1 MLKLVK
7 KLERK
12 QYLERNLEQVSNIQP
27 PECVLLAQNSHF
39 VNSGEYKRFDEAL
52 QKAKREQLRTPAQ
65 RPSIFSK
72 SARGSQPGLLRSR
85 TAGRP
90 ASAYRTSGMK
100 TAQH

>member
-27 PECVLLAQNSHF
+27 PECVLLAQNAHF
-39 VNSGEYKRFDEAL
+39 ANSGEYKRFDEAL
-52 QKAKREQLRTPAQ
+52 QKAKREQLRAPAQ

-72 SARGSQPGLLRSR
+72 SARGSQAGLARAR

-90 ASAYRTSGMK
+90 ASAYRSSGMK